1 MFRGLL
7 ATDPDSNVNGQVEY
21 RLVEPSQGGDTS
33 FFEIGSPHQGLL
45 TLRKPLDYETTKR
58 HHLTVVASDRAVDK
72 STRLSATTTLLIN
85 VLDSDDQDPKFS
97 QDVYRAKVMSGNSVA
112 GGGGLP
118 KALEVLPE
126 KIRAEDQDT
135 LRTEITYRYG
145 QKLIVNLILG

>member
-1 MFRGLL
+1 MKSQHNRIEFVARP
-7 ATDPDSNVNGQVEY
+7 AT
-21 RLVEPSQGGDTS
+21 
-33 FFEIGSPHQGLL
+33 HQGLL

-58 HHLTVVASDRAVDK
+58 HYLTVVASDRAVDK

-97 QDVYRAKVMSGNSVA
+97 QDVYRAKVMSGNSAA

-145 QKLIVNLILG
+145 HKLMSTLFWDRLNKHLLCT